1 MRYPWIRSLA
11 CVAAVLL
18 PACDSGPADPPAGF
32 PYAVAMSECGPAD
45 GPAVIIELVQD
56 TLPALPPGGPHVR
69 VYLWHSL
76 DELTG
81 RSWSVGGSSQDGVAD
96 YWDSTGGVTALR
108 GTVDVLTVEKD
119 RVMHSETFVKGM
131 GRVRDVACGPDGAV
145 WVVLHNPGRVVR
157 LTPIRERF

>member
-1 MRYPWIRSLA
+1 MSYPWIRSLA
-11 CVAAVLL
+11 CVAAVLI

-45 GPAVIIELVQD
+45 GPAVVIELVQD

-81 RSWSVGGSSQDGVAD
+81 RSWAVGASSQDGVAD

-108 GTVDVLTVEKD
+108 GTVDVLTVGADTAVGGEVD
-119 RVMHSETFVKGM
+119 LVSGGTF
-131 GRVRDVACGPDGAV
+131 RVRGGFRARWVTRSLICG
-145 WVVLHNPGRVVR
+145 
-157 LTPIRERF
+157 

>member
-32 PYAVAMSECGPAD
+32 PYALAMSECGPAD
-45 GPAVIIELVQD
+45 GPAVGIELVQD

-69 VYLWHSL
+69 VYLWRSL

-96 YWDSTGGVTALR
+96 YWDSTGGITALR
-108 GTVDVLTVEKD
+108 GTVDVLTVGADTAVEGEVD
-119 RVMHSETFVKGM
+119 LVSGGTF
-131 GRVRDVACGPDGAV
+131 RVRGGFRARWVTRSLICG
-145 WVVLHNPGRVVR
+145 
-157 LTPIRERF
+157 